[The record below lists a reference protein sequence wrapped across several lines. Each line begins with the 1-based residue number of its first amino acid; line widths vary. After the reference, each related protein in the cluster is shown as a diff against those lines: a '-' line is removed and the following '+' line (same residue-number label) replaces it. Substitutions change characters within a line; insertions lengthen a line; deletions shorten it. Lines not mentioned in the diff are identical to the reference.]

1 MSTIIGIEG
10 LVFAGKTT
18 LSENLGQSL
27 PAAIVHEYG
36 FYTDGLKSFPKYP
49 PESYRAAI
57 EASQFFID
65 IEQERISVLKRLRLN
80 NPKYI
85 VVDRTYITC
94 LAFDY
99 AAKLFTGF
107 DTYDEVYMLW
117 QRADKIEVDIT
128 IYLDV
133 SDAEVMKRVPLRKSK
148 CPNHLLD
155 PEFNRQ
161 IRCYLQGQKVVT
173 VNANQNKQQVLE
185 EVIKLVQN

>member
-36 FYTDGLKSFPKYP
+36 FYAGGSKSFPKYP

-57 EASQFFID
+57 KASQFFIN
-65 IEQERISVLKRLRLN
+65 IEQERINVLRGFLSDS
-80 NPKYI
+80 PEYV
-85 VVDRTYITC
+85 VVDRTYMTC
-94 LAFDY
+94 LAFDF
-99 AAKLFTGF
+99 AAKMFTGF
-107 DTYDEVYMLW
+107 DTYDEVYNLW
-117 QRADKIEVDIT
+117 QRADKIETDVT

-133 SDAEVMKRVPLRKSK
+133 SDAEIMKRVPLRKSK
-148 CPNHLLD
+148 CPDHLLD

-161 IRCYLQGQKVVT
+161 IRQYLQRQKVFM
-173 VNANQNKQQVLE
+173 VNADQSKRQVLQ
-185 EVIKLVQN
+185 EVKNCLG